1 MGKLLSVS
9 CNAKFKVALGTFVAN
24 AVRVEMDPAK
34 VQAGLAAA
42 GGSMTKA
49 VSAIGKWHTR
59 SKLTPDLQWNLHP
72 STPLHC
78 LCGVAL
84 GWNGY
89 CGESPM

>member
-49 VSAIGKWHTR
+49 VSAIGKWHT
-59 SKLTPDLQWNLHP
+59 
-72 STPLHC
+72 
-78 LCGVAL
+78 
-84 GWNGY
+84 
-89 CGESPM
+89 